1 MRIKRDTL
9 PSFAIESG
17 WSESYHELLDDVN
30 MLLVGGDGLV
40 KAVVILN
47 WSLHR
52 STRVVS
58 GFAELY
64 VRDRNSIPIRRQHE
78 PIFPAPPQNATAPQ
92 CLMLSRLEF
101 FGPSLVT
108 DPGRTAPPNR
118 NVFLLIDELRFVALD
133 SLARMNLT
141 AAV

>member
-1 MRIKRDTL
+1 
-9 PSFAIESG
+9 
-17 WSESYHELLDDVN
+17 
-30 MLLVGGDGLV
+30 
-40 KAVVILN
+40 
-47 WSLHR
+47 
-52 STRVVS
+52 
-58 GFAELY
+58 
-64 VRDRNSIPIRRQHE
+64 
-78 PIFPAPPQNATAPQ
+78 
-92 CLMLSRLEF
+92 MLSRLEF